1 VRSSGAASPEIPGAS
16 SAPGIFMACVFLLV
30 AIGSVMVFSASA
42 FHWSVGG
49 DSTFFL
55 RRQLAWIPIA
65 LLACWFFRSLDYR
78 ILCKRHWYPLAVSM
92 VLLALVLLAG
102 REVNASRR
110 WLHFGA
116 LQFQPSEL
124 AKIAVV
130 IFTAGFLSNDP
141 SRAGSFLRGFLPVC
155 GALLP
160 VFALI
165 LVEPDLGTALFVLVL
180 GLAILLVAGAKLIYF
195 GACLV
200 IFAPLLALFIHLRW
214 ETVRTRVLGFLDPE
228 KIYQVKHSLTALGS
242 GGVSGLGLGAGG
254 QKLSFLPEPHTDFV
268 LAILGEELGF
278 AGCAVVVLLFVALL
292 WSGLRI
298 AWRASDLFGFLL
310 ASGIV
315 IGIAF
320 QAVLNMA
327 VVTASAPTK
336 GIPLP
341 FLTFGGSGL
350 CMTLIQV
357 GILLSIARGSGADAG
372 NVFPAP
378 PPAPAPPPVSPRQE
392 K

>member
-1 VRSSGAASPEIPGAS
+1 MKSSGAVSPPVPGPSA
-16 SAPGIFMACVFLLV
+16 APGIFMACVFLLV

-65 LLACWFFRSLDYR
+65 LLACWFFRGLDHGV
-78 ILCKRHWYPLAVSM
+78 LAKRHWQPLAASM
-92 VLLALVLLAG
+92 ILLALVLVAG

-124 AKIAVV
+124 AKIAVI
-130 IFTAGFLSNDP
+130 IFTAGFLSKDP
-141 SRAGSFLRGFLPVC
+141 SRARSFLRGFLPVC

-180 GLAILLVAGAKLIYF
+180 GLSILLVAGAKLLYF

-200 IFAPLLALFIHLRW
+200 IFAPLLAFFVYLRW
-214 ETVRTRVLGFLDPE
+214 ETVYTRVLGFLEPE

-242 GGVSGLGLGAGG
+242 GGATGLGLGAGG

-278 AGCAVVVLLFVALL
+278 AGCAAVVLLFIALL

-320 QAVLNMA
+320 QAALNMA

-357 GILLSIARGSGADAG
+357 GILLSIARGSGADPG
-372 NVFPAP
+372 LFPAP
-378 PPAPAPPPVSPRQE
+378 PPAPAPPPVSD
-392 K
+392 

>member
-1 VRSSGAASPEIPGAS
+1 VRSSAAVSPSVPGPSA
-16 SAPGIFMACVFLLV
+16 APGIFMVCVFLLV

-65 LLACWFFRSLDYR
+65 LLACWFFRSLDHG
-78 ILCKRHWYPLAVSM
+78 LLAKRHWQPLAASLA
-92 VLLALVLLAG
+92 LLALVLVVG

-110 WLHFGA
+110 WIHFGA

-124 AKIAVV
+124 AKISVI

-141 SRAGSFLRGFLPVC
+141 SRARSFLRGFLPVC

-180 GLAILLVAGAKLIYF
+180 GLSILLVAGAKLLYF

-200 IFAPLLALFIHLRW
+200 IFAPLLAFFVYLRW
-214 ETVRTRVLGFLDPE
+214 ETVHTRVLGFLEPE

-242 GGVSGLGLGAGG
+242 GGATGLGLGAGG

-278 AGCAVVVLLFVALL
+278 AGCAAVVLLFIALL

-320 QAVLNMA
+320 QAALNMA

-357 GILLSIARGSGADAG
+357 GILLSIARGSRADPG
-372 NVFPAP
+372 LFPAP
-378 PPAPAPPPVSPRQE
+378 PPAPGSD
-392 K
+392 

>member
-1 VRSSGAASPEIPGAS
+1 VRSSAAVSPSVPGPSA
-16 SAPGIFMACVFLLV
+16 APGIFMVCVFLLV

-65 LLACWFFRSLDYR
+65 LLACWFFRSLDHGV
-78 ILCKRHWYPLAVSM
+78 LAKRHWQPLAASLA
-92 VLLALVLLAG
+92 LLALVLVVG

-110 WLHFGA
+110 WIHFGA

-124 AKIAVV
+124 AKISVI

-141 SRAGSFLRGFLPVC
+141 SRARSFLRGFLPVC

-180 GLAILLVAGAKLIYF
+180 GLSILLVAGAKLLYF

-200 IFAPLLALFIHLRW
+200 IFAPLLAFFVYLRW
-214 ETVRTRVLGFLDPE
+214 ETVHTRVLGFLEPE

-242 GGVSGLGLGAGG
+242 GGATGLGLGAGG

-278 AGCAVVVLLFVALL
+278 AGCAAVVLLFIALL

-320 QAVLNMA
+320 QAALNMA

-357 GILLSIARGSGADAG
+357 GILLSIARGSRADAL
-372 NVFPAP
+372 FPAR
-378 PPAPAPPPVSPRQE
+378 PPAPAPAPGSD
-392 K
+392 